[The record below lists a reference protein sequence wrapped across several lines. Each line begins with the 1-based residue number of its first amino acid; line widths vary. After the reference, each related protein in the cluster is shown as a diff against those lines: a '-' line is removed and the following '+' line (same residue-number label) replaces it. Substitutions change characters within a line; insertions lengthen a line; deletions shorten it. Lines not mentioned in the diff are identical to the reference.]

1 MRNISRSLGLS
12 ALGLGGLVGS
22 ALADVPAAYTT
33 AIADATADGA
43 EMAGALL
50 GVAAAIVVVMIAL
63 KFVKRIKGAV

>member
-1 MRNISRSLGLS
+1 MRNVRSLALLGGLS
-12 ALGLGGLVGS
+12 AVAGS
-22 ALADVPAAYTT
+22 VLAEVPAAYTT